1 MRSTFA
7 LLALLGCAGDPRDA
21 APPPR
26 GTGGPVVL
34 ELFTS
39 QGCSSCPPADR
50 LVGRLAPGDTVAGRE
65 VIVLAF
71 HVDYWN
77 DLGWTDPFSSPA
89 WSDRQA
95 WYAARLPR
103 GRVYTPAIVVGGRD
117 HAVGSRRGDLER
129 LVAAAPAI
137 AALDGRARRDG
148 DTLRVNA
155 ARLPGAITWAAVV
168 EDGLVTDVTA
178 GENHGA
184 ALRDSHV
191 VRALVEVDGE
201 AAIRL
206 DPTWGPVRV
215 VAFAQEE
222 DGPIVAA
229 AALQLRLA
237 VEGELEVAGEQHDQ
251 EAGHDGP

>member
-1 MRSTFA
+1 MA
-7 LLALLGCAGDPRDA
+7 LPLLALLGCAGAPRA
-21 APPPR
+21 AA
-26 GTGGPVVL
+26 GPVVL

-50 LVGRLAPGDTVAGRE
+50 LVASLAPNDTVAGRP

-77 DLGWTDPFSSPA
+77 DLGWTDPFSSAA
-89 WSDRQA
+89 WSERQA

-129 LVAAAPAI
+129 LVAAAPAV
-137 AALDGRARRDG
+137 AALDASAHHDG
-148 DTLRVNA
+148 DRLRVRA
-155 ARLPGAITWAAVV
+155 ARLAGATTWAAVV

-191 VRALVEVDGE
+191 VRALVAVDGE
-201 AAIRL
+201 VAIPI
-206 DPTWGPVRV
+206 DPAWGDVRV

-222 DGPIVAA
+222 DGAIVAA

-251 EAGHDGP
+251 EAGHDRP